1 MVEQVR
7 QQQTSIGR
15 QPLVIQRIQ
24 VQFFW
29 RPETRRKKFVI
40 ARVLQIKQ
48 MSVTQRLARD
58 LPCSDGVVAHQD
70 APARAA
76 ENDVVP
82 SRAFFPDGMAEVAVR
97 IQVIVF
103 HGAYAE
109 EVVKRERIK
118 VGDLENIGGQLVCLF
133 KAQRTRRGL
142 ALSSDAAIGLRLE
155 DQELGESREELKRSE
170 RFQLSCG
177 RHIISGL
184 ERVALLLEMGEVLL
198 RPSV

>member
-1 MVEQVR
+1 MSGRGFTGGGVGGIGGGDTDVVGTDSLVNVAPKMVEQVP

-15 QPLVIQRIQ
+15 QHLVIQRIQ

-76 ENDVVP
+76 ENDGGP
-82 SRAFFPDGMAEVAVR
+82 PRAVFPGS
-97 IQVIVF
+97 
-103 HGAYAE
+103 
-109 EVVKRERIK
+109 
-118 VGDLENIGGQLVCLF
+118 
-133 KAQRTRRGL
+133 L
-142 ALSSDAAIGLRLE
+142 A
-155 DQELGESREELKRSE
+155 
-170 RFQLSCG
+170 
-177 RHIISGL
+177 
-184 ERVALLLEMGEVLL
+184 
-198 RPSV
+198 